1 MAEPQRFLRGLPELE
16 PQGSYVRFR
25 LFSAGSGL
33 PNLREPL
40 TCANCHRNTNTEG
53 DPDSEAASEPP
64 ASPDTVEQNP
74 SPKKFR
80 EKLYVRSNP
89 DETQIN
95 DHVVCD
101 DTSRTL
107 TPPRALDHSRIA
119 CDLER
124 VEVLLKLNGPAVA
137 DRPDVG
143 DLCFALLRL
152 PVKPEVIVAESH
164 NSLAAAALKDL
175 VRVKNEFVKTRR

>member
-1 MAEPQRFLRGLPELE
+1 MD
-16 PQGSYVRFR
+16 S
-25 LFSAGSGL
+25 
-33 PNLREPL
+33 
-40 TCANCHRNTNTEG
+40 
-53 DPDSEAASEPP
+53 PDSNRCRDLNFHSSGFCAILPLPLLRVYRPLVQRSGTLARFP
-64 ASPDTVEQNP
+64 VEHTGVQN
-74 SPKKFR
+74 FR
-80 EKLYVRSNP
+80 KKLYVRSNP

-107 TPPRALDHSRIA
+107 TPARALEHSRIA
-119 CDLER
+119 GDLER

-143 DLCFALLRL
+143 DLCFALLSL

-164 NSLAAAALKDL
+164 NSLAAFALKDF
-175 VRVKNEFVKTRR
+175 VRVKDEFVETRR